1 MSKLSTILLLT
12 IAIFLTTSTIY
23 AQEYSDYSDDVDF
36 LSFPSENRRLAVP
49 LIVAP
54 IIGIIGTAAGEVL
67 KDQSWHLGNSAESYL
82 KIENETDEKLT
93 IQVSEV
99 DNHDWDGDSRPDHEE
114 TGFQNASIDPQQSIE
129 KRQEMNAKSSSAMST
144 MKFFVD
150 EEERFDFRV
159 DQWNSYVE
167 QDDNYEL
174 SNGYNAHFVSTPKD
188 KKLTI
193 TITRG

>member
-1 MSKLSTILLLT
+1 MTKLSTILILT
-12 IAIFLTTSTIY
+12 IASLLATSTIY
-23 AQEYSDYSDDVDF
+23 AQEHSDCSSDDGF
-36 LSFPSENRRLAVP
+36 LSFPSQNRVLAVP
-49 LIVAP
+49 LFVAP
-54 IIGIIGTAAGEVL
+54 IIGIIGTVTGEVL

-82 KIENETDEKLT
+82 QIENQTDEKLT
-93 IQVSEV
+93 IEVSEV
-99 DNHDWDGDSRPDHEE
+99 DNHDWDGDSRPDHEG

-129 KRQEMNAKSSSAMST
+129 KRQEMNAKSSTAMST

-174 SNGYNAHFVSTPKD
+174 ANGYNAHFVTNPKD
-188 KKLTI
+188 RKLTI
-193 TITRG
+193 TITRN